1 MSTDFEVNPV
11 GTQEQIRQLKDA
23 LVVAVE
29 ALEEHVGS
37 DDSDTLTW
45 LKSQVEKLV

>member
-1 MSTDFEVNPV
+1 MSDFEVHPI

-29 ALEEHVGS
+29 ALEEHAKEGE
-37 DDSDTLTW
+37 TLDW
-45 LKSQVEKLV
+45 LKQQVEQLV